1 MSDSYENRNGT
12 ILFSGSVYENISYGR
27 LGASREEVMEAA
39 KMAGAHEFIS
49 GSGCRVDVEKSPG
62 QAGKRDP
69 DQAERK
75 RLVKRKRNQKEMCMK
90 IAVVTDSNSGV
101 TQEEARRLG
110 MYVVPM
116 PFIIDGKIL
125 YEGIDLN
132 HEQFFEKMNEGADIS
147 TSQPSPAD
155 VTGLWDEIL
164 KEYDQIVHI
173 PMSSGLSGACQTAM
187 MLSEDYEGRVLVVN
201 NQRISVTQRQSAL
214 DAMELAR
221 LGWTGEQIK
230 EKLEET
236 RFDSSIYITVDTLK
250 YLKKGGRITPA
261 AAVLGTLLKIK
272 PILTIQGEKLDAFAK
287 ARTMKQAKTI
297 MLTALDKDLRERM
310 KDPKAEHTYLE
321 IAYTCD
327 EPLVRDMEQTL
338 MELYPGASVFSDPL
352 SLSVSCHIGPGAL
365 AVACTSK
372 LKELE

>member
-1 MSDSYENRNGT
+1 
-12 ILFSGSVYENISYGR
+12 
-27 LGASREEVMEAA
+27 
-39 KMAGAHEFIS
+39 
-49 GSGCRVDVEKSPG
+49 
-62 QAGKRDP
+62 
-69 DQAERK
+69 
-75 RLVKRKRNQKEMCMK
+75 MK

-101 TQEEARRLG
+101 TQEEARKLG

-147 TSQPSPAD
+147 TSQPSPVD

-250 YLKKGGRITPA
+250 YLKREEGSPRP
-261 AAVLGTLLKIK
+261 LL
-272 PILTIQGEKLDAFAK
+272 
-287 ARTMKQAKTI
+287 
-297 MLTALDKDLRERM
+297 
-310 KDPKAEHTYLE
+310 
-321 IAYTCD
+321 CW
-327 EPLVRDMEQTL
+327 
-338 MELYPGASVFSDPL
+338 EL
-352 SLSVSCHIGPGAL
+352 C
-365 AVACTSK
+365 
-372 LKELE
+372 